1 MTLGFLLLTS
11 CHLYNRSLFV
21 FPPQLYNGFISFL
34 KKYKKIPKPEDKN
47 VQSCV
52 FDHLNINTSSCTQTI
67 QKPYTELAE
76 SKETFFIVLLTIKPL
91 VS

>member
-47 VQSCV
+47 VKS
-52 FDHLNINTSSCTQTI
+52 INTSGCTQTI